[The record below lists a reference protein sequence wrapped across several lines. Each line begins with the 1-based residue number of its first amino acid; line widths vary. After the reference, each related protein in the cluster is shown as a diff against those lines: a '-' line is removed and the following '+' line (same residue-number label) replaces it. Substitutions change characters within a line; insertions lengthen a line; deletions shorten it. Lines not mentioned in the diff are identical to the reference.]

1 MSTITLR
8 SVKGSGLTNNEIDT
22 NFTNLNTDKIEAT
35 QTVTLTNKTLALGG
49 NTISGTTAQF
59 NTALTDGDFST
70 LAGTE
75 TLTNKTL
82 TSPAINGGVIDT
94 TSTTATAALGTSSTR
109 LANTAF
115 VQQEKEYLP
124 ALSQSLH
131 IGAIVKAI
139 VYDTSADSD
148 GGAWRKRCADKSW
161 YTEALGGDRW
171 IGQYATI
178 SAAWTAA
185 GSATGAVYQA
195 SATAGAQTIGLYY
208 TPTSSTTVTQ
218 VYRGVSRGFPAVA
231 GIVVETTRVIVYD
244 LSAAGCPMW
253 MVFNASAATY
263 PLMKMLG
270 RSTVAKTG
278 VACANGLLL
287 ISSGSTGVESLIAIS
302 FIKDNAINYST
313 TSYSGNIPSTISARD
328 SLVTWGPSTSI
339 PVIVNSTVNDVA
351 ITVLDTAPIDPAT
364 GLPVPTI
371 AVATAGGVSV
381 IKDDGTVVNSATAAN
396 MVSVAFDSEQRIAFN
411 TGGYVGRTKK
421 VGSLAASFVN
431 NDGPLLYN
439 SNAYS
444 PKASNNYLASP
455 LGTAALTLNVGRAAA
470 GSTGVAVLKLGDK
483 SEQSMAAA
491 ITTAY
496 NSGHMVGDIRGA
508 YLADSTAETV
518 TASGELVTNGTF
530 DTDTSGW
537 TAQAGATLSV
547 VSGALRV
554 TNGTATYGIAYQSVP
569 TVIGKTYQISCSAV
583 GGTGSFHMYVGV
595 GAGGNTLLD
604 TTAAGV
610 FTFTASTTTSYI
622 SLFANSST
630 LGVYYEFDN
639 ISVKLAEP
647 DRCVKNKGLVINGS
661 LTKTAVAS
669 GAGLVAYSGF
679 SAANYLEQP
688 YSADLDFGTGDFSI
702 LVDYSITSAATGTI
716 FARGVPTI
724 AGSLMVNST
733 SAGAAVIYIA
743 GASSWVTNYCTFTIP
758 VTTGFHL
765 LDIKRTSG
773 VITVT
778 ADGVSCPVTVGAG
791 SLATSVTLGSS
802 ATLRVGERQDT
813 SQPWTG
819 GSLALLRLSA
829 TAPSADQIAH
839 IYRTELPLFQASAQ
853 CTLAGSSTAVTAL
866 AYDDTSDILH
876 VGTSWGRSGFRDLLR
891 IDSEATTNG
900 AITSL
905 SAKQGAVLTGGATA
919 GSFYLPAMLL
929 RDELRRKDEAR
940 KALGKVPVFFDYT
953 ATASQTAFVAP
964 KGYAIKAVYHNGT
977 LKRET
982 TTGVYWTRSTD
993 GFAETCTLS
1002 AGATVSDWISLMC
1015 VRT

>member
-59 NTALTDGDFST
+59 NTALTDGDFAT

-131 IGAIVKAI
+131 IGAVVKAI
-139 VYDTSADSD
+139 VYDTSKDSD

-161 YTEALGGDRW
+161 YTETLGGDRW
-171 IGQYATI
+171 IGQHATI

-185 GSATGAVYQA
+185 GSTTGAVYQA
-195 SATAGAQTIGLYY
+195 SATAGAQTIGNYY
-208 TPTSSTTVTQ
+208 TPTSSTTATEVF
-218 VYRGVSRGFPAVA
+218 RGVSREFPAVV
-231 GIVVETTRVIVYD
+231 GVVAESARVVIYD
-244 LSAAGCPMW
+244 LSAVGCPMW
-253 MVFNASAATY
+253 MVFA
-263 PLMKMLG
+263 
-270 RSTVAKTG
+270 
-278 VACANGLLL
+278 
-287 ISSGSTGVESLIAIS
+287 
-302 FIKDNAINYST
+302 
-313 TSYSGNIPSTISARD
+313 
-328 SLVTWGPSTSI
+328 STSGYALHSGT
-339 PVIVNSTVNDVA
+339 PVLSIAAGQGQLVIGLSNLIEINFLSDSSTLRYVSNYFRRSLPIGSRNTAGTWSQIDTSKGIVNGTSNDVA
-351 ITVLDTAPIDPAT
+351 LTVLDSSPIDPAT

-381 IKDDGTVVNSATAAN
+381 IKDDGTVVNSAVSTMVAN
-396 MVSVAFDSEQRIAFN
+396 VCFSKD
-411 TGGYVGRTKK
+411 GRLRY
-421 VGSLAASFVN
+421 GSFV
-431 NDGPLLYN
+431 GV
-439 SNAYS
+439 AYGFRAVRVS
-444 PKASNNYLASP
+444 DISAGFSGDASLIGGAGSVPALPYSDYIASGGDYVLTRGAGDYPVCVLKENPSTPAKGMVNYLTH
-455 LGTAALTLNVGRAAA
+455 LYT
-470 GSTGVAVLKLGDK
+470 
-483 SEQSMAAA
+483 
-491 ITTAY
+491 
-496 NSGHMVGDIRGA
+496 SGWQVGDIRGA
-508 YLADSTAETV
+508 YLADTTAETI

-530 DTDTSGW
+530 TTDTTGW
-537 TAQAGATLSV
+537 TTYQNGVLSV
-547 VSGALRV
+547 DTARLLITNGAADSGA
-554 TNGTATYGIAYQSVP
+554 AYQTIT
-569 TVIGKTYQISCSAV
+569 TVADKTYVFSITITEGTSATSIV
-583 GGTGSFHMYVGV
+583 RV
-595 GAGGNTLLD
+595 GAGSG
-604 TTAAGV
+604 AAVSSYVNATNLGDGV
-610 FTFTASTTTSYI
+610 FTYTFTATSTTTTITVYVGTI
-622 SLFANSST
+622 T
-630 LGVYYEFDN
+630 LGHTVYFDN

-647 DRCVKNKGLVINGS
+647 DRSVKNKGLVINGS

-679 SAANYLEQP
+679 SGSNYLEQP
-688 YSADLDFGTGDFSI
+688 YNSDLDFGTGDCLIFAGWLNPPNLSSGFCM
-702 LVDYSITSAATGTI
+702 LHRSLAAT
-716 FARGVPTI
+716 
-724 AGSLMVNST
+724 AGGIVVQ
-733 SAGAAVIYIA
+733 AA
-743 GASSWVTNYCTFTIP
+743 
-758 VTTGFHL
+758 VTTGY
-765 LDIKRTSG
+765 IQVYGSATSG
-773 VITVT
+773 FSLLLTSTVGITVNSWNY
-778 ADGVSCPVTVGAG
+778 VEVG
-791 SLATSVTLGSS
+791 
-802 ATLRVGERQDT
+802 
-813 SQPWTG
+813 
-819 GSLALLRLSA
+819 RLSGTLYVRINGVVVGSVADSTNLTYANTVTRIGQRNDSSTPLIGSIALVRIGA
-829 TAPSADQIAH
+829 TMTTLDQSAH

-953 ATASQTAFVAP
+953 ATASQTAFVLP
-964 KGYAIKAVYHNGT
+964 KGYTAKAVYHNGT

-1002 AGATVSDWISLMC
+1002 AGATVSDWISVMAT
-1015 VRT
+1015 RNY